1 MGSGAALAL
10 QLLLGLLDRAS
21 QVGALINAAKSE
33 NRDITNAELDTLVAA
48 DDKAK
53 QDLEDAIA
61 DARKQGG

>member
-61 DARKQGG
+61 AARQGG